1 MADTAWASNGLAT
14 TVLATD
20 MVGKYVGTL
29 FTAFLVVAF
38 AKSPEVAGEFVESI
52 GELLQ
57 AVFEQLREVLDS
69 LF

>member
-1 MADTAWASNGLAT
+1 
-14 TVLATD
+14 